1 MTTLVTGGSGWL
13 PSHVVRRLARAGETV
28 VSYDVMEPDVYLRAF
43 LGPDISNVI
52 FESGDVTDRERLRE
66 AAARHGVTSIIS
78 AAAITPRVDRERRE
92 PERIL
97 AVNLGGVVNALEVAR
112 ELPEFR
118 RFVQISSCAVFG
130 DVPGVTELDENS
142 PANSTNLYGITKLA
156 GERVALRYGDLF
168 GMDVMAVRPS
178 NVYGPMERFTP
189 GYAGATELREMLRI
203 HFAGEPIK
211 VTTLDASYRDW
222 TFVEDVAEGIERA
235 WSVAG
240 PLPDRVYIVSSGK
253 HYSIGD
259 VLGAFRA
266 NLPGLEYRVVSRDEA
281 NYPVDTDGPGPLP
294 LNSRAREHLG
304 WSPRTSFEEG
314 MRRYLAWIAAN
325 GPQ

>member
-1 MTTLVTGGSGWL
+1 VTTLITGGNGWL

-28 VSYDVMEPDVYLRAF
+28 VSYDVMEPDDYFQAF
-43 LGPDISNVI
+43 LGDDISNVV

-66 AAARHGVTSIIS
+66 AATRHGVTSIIS

-92 PERIL
+92 PEQIL

-130 DVPGVTELDENS
+130 NVPGVTELDEDS

-168 GMDVMAVRPS
+168 GMDVIAVRPS

-203 HFAGEPIK
+203 HFTGEPIK
-211 VTTLDASYRDW
+211 VASLDASYRDW
-222 TFVEDVAEGIERA
+222 TFAEDVAEGIERA

-240 PLPDRVYIVSSGK
+240 PLPHRVYIVSSGE
-253 HYSIGD
+253 HYSIGN
-259 VLGAFRA
+259 VLEAFRV
-266 NLPGLEYRVVSRDEA
+266 NLPGLEYKVVSGDEA
-281 NYPVDTDGPGPLP
+281 NYPVDADGPGPLP
-294 LNSRAREHLG
+294 LNRRAQAHLG
-304 WSPRTSFEEG
+304 WSPRTSFAEG
-314 MRRYLAWIAAN
+314 MRQYLAWIAAN

>member
-1 MTTLVTGGSGWL
+1 MATLVTGGNGWL
-13 PSHVVRRLARAGETV
+13 PSHVVRRLARAGELV
-28 VSYDVMEPDVYLRAF
+28 VSYDLMEPDEYLRAF
-43 LGPDISNVI
+43 LGADIANVV
-52 FESGDVTDRERLRE
+52 FESGDVTDRERLST
-66 AAARHGVTSIIS
+66 AAVRHGVTSIIS

-92 PERIL
+92 PERII

-112 ELPEFR
+112 TLPGFR

-130 DVPGVTELDENS
+130 DVPGAQELDEES

-168 GMDVMAVRPS
+168 GLDVVAVRPS

-203 HFAGEPIK
+203 HFAGESIK
-211 VTTLDASYRDW
+211 VASLDASYRDW
-222 TFVEDVAEGIERA
+222 TFAEDVAEGIERA

-240 PLPDRVYIVSSGK
+240 PLPHRVYIVSSGE
-253 HYSIGD
+253 HYTVGD
-259 VLGAFRA
+259 VLEAFRA
-266 NLPGLEYRVVSRDEA
+266 NLPGLEYRVVSADEV
-281 NYPVDTDGPGPLP
+281 NYPVDGGGPGPLP
-294 LNSRAREHLG
+294 LNRRAIEHLG
-304 WSPRTSFEEG
+304 WSPRTSFSKG
-314 MRRYLAWIAAN
+314 MRQYLAWIATN